1 MFEGRYLTL
10 KIPVEN
16 DTFSEHPNHCLF
28 LNNT

>member
-16 DTFSEHPNHCLF
+16 VHFFRAF
-28 LNNT
+28 LNH